1 MLKIRHLIQD
11 SISML
16 FINLTISTFSYIDYF
31 LIALFVLFSLISVFV
46 SSSEVALFS
55 LSDSDMNKVKDN
67 VSSSNAYLLDTLKNS
82 DRLFA
87 SLLIAYNIFNVA
99 ILILAIY
106 LLNKISFFTNSG
118 IGVLLQFTA
127 IAIFLILFI
136 EILPKLLASHNPLKV
151 VERNIKGVILIDA
164 ILSPFSSFLVRFT
177 NNIYQSS
184 SHERHEISMDD
195 LSKALELTSGEISYE
210 HEKDMLEGIIR
221 FREKNVNDILISR
234 ADMVSLNMNNTFD
247 KVIEFIVNAG
257 YSRIPVYEDNED
269 QIQGVLYVKDLL
281 PYIGKADN
289 FKWQTLMR
297 PAYFVPGT
305 KRIDELL
312 EEFRTNKNHMAIVVD
327 EYGGTSGIVTMED
340 ILEEIVGDI
349 SDEYDDEVPLYTLQ
363 ADGSYIFDGKTPI
376 VDFLRV
382 VNITEKD
389 FVNLLEDVDTLAGL
403 ILELNETFP
412 KQKEL
417 FHYKEYTFQ
426 VEEMNKRRI
435 VKVRYIPP
443 VQ

>member
-1 MLKIRHLIQD
+1 
-11 SISML
+11 ML

-55 LSDSDMNKVKDN
+55 LSDSDMNKEKDN

-247 KVIEFIVNAG
+247 QVIEFIVNAG